1 MGDFLAMTPNIQCT
15 RRLSLAWP
23 AALSCLILAGCGASA
38 GFTDKVMASLSPT
51 APAPSARADQDAPT
65 IYVTIPSLGVSGG
78 MARIS
83 LRGNISEWRSADG
96 IGLTLRG
103 GQIIATRGL
112 GPDLL
117 IADAEGAGAALRLG
131 HGEFSRTMHWLDGEN
146 HDRSEEFACNL
157 RIAETQATSAERALI
172 ETCAGPQT
180 AFTNSYA
187 VSATSGAPLRSDQ
200 WVSPGLGSIRIE
212 LR

>member
-1 MGDFLAMTPNIQCT
+1 MTPNIQCT

-38 GFTDKVMASLSPT
+38 GFADKVMASLSPT
-51 APAPSARADQDAPT
+51 APVPSTRADHDAPT
-65 IYVTIPSLGVSGG
+65 IFVTIPSLGVSGG

-83 LRGNISEWRSADG
+83 LRGSVSEWRSADG
-96 IGLTLRG
+96 IGLTLQG

-117 IADAEGAGAALRLG
+117 IADVDGAGAALRLG

-146 HDRSEEFACNL
+146 HDRSEEFTCTL
-157 RIAETQATSAERALI
+157 RIAETQANSAERALI

-200 WVSPGLGSIRIE
+200 WVSPGLGSIQIE

>member
-1 MGDFLAMTPNIQCT
+1 MTPNLQFT
-15 RRLSLAWP
+15 RRLALAWS
-23 AALSCLILAGCGASA
+23 AALSCLILAGCGASTGLA
-38 GFTDKVMASLSPT
+38 DKVMASLSPT
-51 APAPSARADQDAPT
+51 APAPSVRADQDAPT
-65 IYVTIPSLGVSGG
+65 IFVTIPSLGVSGG

-83 LRGNISEWRSADG
+83 LRGNVSEWRSADG
-96 IGLTLRG
+96 IGITLRG

-117 IADAEGAGAALRLG
+117 IADAGGVGSALRLG

-146 HDRSEEFACNL
+146 HGRSEVFSCTL
-157 RIAETQATSAERALI
+157 RLAETQATPAERALI

-180 AFTNSYA
+180 AFTNSHV

-200 WVSPGLGSIRIE
+200 WVSPGLGSIHIE

>member
-1 MGDFLAMTPNIQCT
+1 MTPNMQFT
-15 RRLSLAWP
+15 RRLALAWP
-23 AALSCLILAGCGASA
+23 AALTCLTLAGCGASA
-38 GFTDKVMASLSPT
+38 GFTDRVMASLSPNS
-51 APAPSARADQDAPT
+51 PAQSVRADHGAPT

-83 LRGNISEWRSADG
+83 LRGNVSEWRSSDG

-117 IADAEGAGAALRLG
+117 IADAGGAGAALRLG
-131 HGEFSRTMHWLDGEN
+131 HGEFTRTMHWLDGEN
-146 HDRSEEFACNL
+146 HGRSEVFACTL
-157 RIAETQATSAERALI
+157 RPTETQDTSAERALI

-200 WVSPGLGSIRIE
+200 WVSPGLGSIQIE